1 MWVARLE
8 LVDFRSYRRAELDL
22 GQGVSVLVGPNGRGK
37 TNILEA
43 LHRIAVGASHRIA
56 GDAALVREGADDAY
70 IRTRIRTDEGQ
81 DRSVDVQLG
90 SGRNRAQVDGQ
101 AVRRASE
108 AHGVLRVIAFAPED
122 LSLVRGDPSD
132 RRRYLDQLLS
142 QRRASY
148 GAALAEYERVLRQR
162 NALLKDLRARPG
174 TRGGDVGAGDGST
187 GTDVLEAW
195 TEQLVAHGAP
205 LVAARLAAVGALI
218 GPVREAHERLTGS
231 DVPVTLHYRSDAS
244 LVSEGTE
251 PPTGPDVAT
260 IAGRLREALERSAG
274 EERRRGVTLVGP
286 HRDDL
291 TITLDG
297 LAARTTASQGEAW
310 SVALACKV
318 GSTRLLSEVGDRPVL
333 LLDDVFSELDDTR
346 RARVA
351 TLCEGFDQVIVTA
364 AVDADVPLAGRRID
378 VRRDD
383 PAIGST
389 LHPRDI
395 GDIGDIG
402 DTRHLERSGPPE
414 RPDPVEGDE

>member
-8 LVDFRSYRRAELDL
+8 LVDFRSYVRAELEL
-22 GQGVSVLVGPNGRGK
+22 QPGVSVLVGPNGRGK
-37 TNILEA
+37 TNIIEA

-56 GDAALVREGADDAY
+56 GDTALVREGADDAF
-70 IRTRIRTDEGQ
+70 IRTLLHTDEGQ
-81 DRSVDVQLG
+81 SRRVDVQLG

-101 AVRRASE
+101 PVRRAAE

-148 GAALAEYERVLRQR
+148 GAALSEYERVLRQR
-162 NALLKDLRARPG
+162 NALLKDLRTQSGPSRS
-174 TRGGDVGAGDGST
+174 DGS
-187 GTDVLEAW
+187 GADVLGAW

-205 LVAARLAAVGALI
+205 LVAARLAAVEALS
-218 GPVREAHERLTGS
+218 GPVSEAHARLTGS
-231 DVPVTLHYRSDAS
+231 DVPVTLRYRSDAAFDS
-244 LVSEGTE
+244 GPVIDGESVPDSG
-251 PPTGPDVAT
+251 PVPDVAA
-260 IAGRLREALERSAG
+260 IALRLREAIAAAAT
-274 EERRRGVTLVGP
+274 EERRRGITLVGP

-291 TITLDG
+291 VITLDG

-351 TLCEGFDQVIVTA
+351 SLCEGFDQVIVTA
-364 AVDADVPLAGRRID
+364 AVDADVPLPGRRID

-383 PAIGST
+383 AATGST
-389 LHPRDI
+389 LHPRDP
-395 GDIGDIG
+395 G
-402 DTRHLERSGPPE
+402 ERDPGE
-414 RPDPVEGDE
+414 RYPDDEGAV

>member
-1 MWVARLE
+1 LWVARLE

-22 GQGVSVLVGPNGRGK
+22 RPGVSVLVGSNGRGK
-37 TNILEA
+37 TNVLEA
-43 LHRIAVGASHRIA
+43 LHRVAVGASHRIA
-56 GDAALVREGADDAY
+56 GDTALVREGAEEAY
-70 IRTRIRTDEGQ
+70 VRTLLHTDEGQ
-81 DRSVDVQLG
+81 QRRVDVQLG

-101 AVRRASE
+101 PVRRAAE

-122 LSLVRGDPSD
+122 LALVRGDPSD

-174 TRGGDVGAGDGST
+174 QSRADPSGEGSS
-187 GTDVLEAW
+187 TDVLAVW

-205 LVAARLAAVGALI
+205 LVAARLAAVAALR
-218 GPVREAHERLTGS
+218 GPVSAAHADLTGS
-231 DVPVTLHYRSDAS
+231 DVPVTLRYRSDAS
-244 LVSEGTE
+244 FGADDVADDADAGIL
-251 PPTGPDVAT
+251 DVAT
-260 IAGRLREALERSAG
+260 IAQRLREALEGAAG
-274 EERRRGVTLVGP
+274 EERRRGITLVGP

-291 TITLDG
+291 NITLDG

-318 GSTRLLSEVGDRPVL
+318 GSTGLLSEVGDRPVL

-351 TLCEGFDQVIVTA
+351 ALCEGFDQVIVTA
-364 AVDADVPLAGRRID
+364 AVDADVPLAGRRIA

-383 PAIGST
+383 PETGST
-389 LHPRDI
+389 LHPQDP
-395 GDIGDIG
+395 DPADP
-402 DTRHLERSGPPE
+402 DPADPEPADPEPE
-414 RPDPVEGDE
+414 RRGTA